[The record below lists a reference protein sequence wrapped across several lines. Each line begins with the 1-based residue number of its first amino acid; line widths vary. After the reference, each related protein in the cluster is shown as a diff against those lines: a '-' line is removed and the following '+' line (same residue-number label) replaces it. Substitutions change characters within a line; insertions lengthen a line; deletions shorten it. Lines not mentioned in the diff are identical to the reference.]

1 MIQKKEKY
9 TTLTVKKESN
19 NRNKVVVG
27 QVPTWTTCSTNSLE
41 EEVEALV
48 EDNIISTLVAVEDAS
63 TMVAIPSKN
72 KRGQLNSSSRT
83 QM

>member
-41 EEVEALV
+41 EEVE
-48 EDNIISTLVAVEDAS
+48 DNIISTLAVVEDAS

-83 QM
+83 QMW